1 MVTSMVDDGDSA
13 GGDAASAG
21 VTIWLTGLS
30 GAGKTTLAER
40 LTPELER
47 RGRRVES
54 LDGDVVRTHLSK
66 GLGFSREDRDENIR
80 RIAWVAALGTRHGA
94 TMLVSAISPYA
105 AGRREAR
112 ARIGR
117 FVEVYVK
124 CSLERLIQRDT
135 KGLYARALAGEL
147 DNFTGVN
154 DPYEEPAAAE
164 IVVETDQESVERST
178 ARILAELERLGYL
191 APRAV
196 RAGREAA

>member
-1 MVTSMVDDGDSA
+1 MDCNGY
-13 GGDAASAG
+13 AAYGRHEPAG

-47 RGRRVES
+47 RGHRVES

-66 GLGFSREDRDENIR
+66 GLGFTREDRDENIR

-94 TMLVSAISPYA
+94 TMLVSAISPYS

-112 ARIGR
+112 EQIGQ

-124 CSLERLIQRDT
+124 CSLDELIERDP
-135 KGLYARALAGEL
+135 KGLYARALAGEIE
-147 DNFTGVN
+147 NFTGVN
-154 DPYEEPAAAE
+154 DPYEAPVTPE
-164 IVVETDQESVERST
+164 IVVETDMESVEQS
-178 ARILAELERLGYL
+178 AAKILENLERLGYL
-191 APRAV
+191 APV
-196 RAGREAA
+196 TDCAAAA